1 MKTYINDSWQF
12 TPVFDKSLLS
22 KKVPAKIKLQNVDI
36 PHSVCETPF
45 NYFSETDYE
54 KVSGYRKTFKTLSQ
68 WKNKKVFITFEGAA
82 QEAAVYLNEKLLG
95 VHSSGYT
102 AFTFDLTPYLSSS
115 GKENVLAVKLDSRES
130 LDVPPFGH
138 AIDYLTYGG
147 IYRDVYLEVKDEIFI
162 EDVFVHT
169 KGDVCT
175 LDVTLNDFCKEES
188 EIDVKVFKWNGEELE
203 NDFENKQSNS
213 KKKTAEIN
221 STQIKTQSNQKN
233 YKIQISAQNA
243 KRWSPETPELYFAQV
258 ELRNKNGSG
267 EKKNSVQ
274 KKNDV
279 HSGSLI
285 DFKTIRFGFRDIEMK
300 ADGFYLNGKKY
311 KIRGLDR
318 HQSFAYVGYA
328 MPKSVQRFDANIL
341 KNELKLNAVRTSHY
355 PQSHD
360 FIDACDELGL
370 LVFTEIPG
378 WQHIGQSEKWR
389 TQCVKNVEEMVLQYR
404 NHPSIFL
411 WGVRI
416 NESPD
421 DDRLYALT
429 NEVAHRCD
437 PTRPTGGVRCIKKSN
452 LLEDVYTYND
462 FVHRGINEGCVS
474 KKEVTSDMKKAYLMS
489 EYCGHMY
496 STKIFDD
503 DIHKTNHALRHAK
516 VLNDVA
522 LQDDIAGSFGWC
534 AFDYNT
540 HKDFGSGDRICY
552 HGVMDMFRNPKPAAA
567 VYKSQCDDEPVLEI
581 SSNLDTGDKPE
592 LPRGYNYIFTNA
604 DSVKMYF
611 NGIFIKEY
619 FIKSGNSFSNENAG
633 INAGAAR
640 FNGLKHPPV
649 LIDDYIGNRFVDEE
663 GLSESAARDAKTV
676 LNFIA
681 LNTQIKF
688 PPKVMASA
696 ARCFVKGVSPAKLT
710 ALYEKYVNSWRKE
723 RNVFKFEA
731 IKNGKVVKTV
741 FRGQSDEVKLKVT
754 SSTQKLKIAE
764 SYDAAVIRIAAT
776 DKYDNVLSYFA
787 DSVKLSA
794 SGVIQIIG
802 PDVTSLRGGC
812 TGTFVRTTGKKGK
825 GVLTVE
831 CRGMKEKI
839 EFTVE

>member
-1 MKTYINDSWQF
+1 MRIYLNNSWQF
-12 TPVFDKSLLS
+12 TPVFEKSILL
-22 KKVPAKIKLQNVDI
+22 KKVPAKIQFENVDI
-36 PHSVCETPF
+36 PHSVSLTPF
-45 NYFSETDYE
+45 NYFSETEYE
-54 KVSGYRKTFKTLSQ
+54 KVSGYRKTFKTLSE
-68 WKNKKVFITFEGAA
+68 WKNKKIFLTFEGAA
-82 QEAAVYLNEKLLG
+82 HEAEVYLNGKLLG
-95 VHSSGYT
+95 IHSSGYT
-102 AFTFDLTPYLSSS
+102 AFTFELTSFLEHA

-147 IYRDVYLEVKDEIFI
+147 IYRDVYLDVKNKFFI
-162 EDVFVHT
+162 EDVFVRT
-169 KGDVCT
+169 KDNLCT
-175 LDVTLNDFCKEES
+175 VDVTLNDFVQEEC
-188 EIDVKVFKWNGEELE
+188 EIDVKVFKWNGEDLKNNSE
-203 NDFENKQSNS
+203 NEKLSS
-213 KKKTAEIN
+213 KKKNAEIN
-221 STQIKTQSNQKN
+221 STQIKTQNNQKN
-233 YKIQISAQNA
+233 YQLQFTVPNA
-243 KRWSPETPELYFAQV
+243 EKWSPETPELYFVKVRLQKNIV
-258 ELRNKNGSG
+258 THNK
-267 EKKNSVQ
+267 KIF
-274 KKNDV
+274 DTD
-279 HSGSLI
+279 SLI
-285 DFKTIRFGFRDIEMK
+285 DFKIIRFGFRDIEMK

-318 HQSFAYVGYA
+318 HQSFAYAGYA
-328 MPKSVQRFDANIL
+328 MPKSVQRFDADVL

-355 PQSHD
+355 PQSQD
-360 FIDACDELGL
+360 FIDACDEKGL

-378 WQHIGQSEKWR
+378 WQFIGKSDKWR
-389 TQCVKNVEEMVLQYR
+389 TQCVKNTEEMILQYR

-421 DDRLYALT
+421 DDELYTLT

-474 KKEVTSDMKKAYLMS
+474 KKEVTSDMKKAYLIS

-503 DIHKTNHALRHAK
+503 DIHKTDHALRHAK

-611 NGIFIKEY
+611 NGILIKEY
-619 FIKSGNSFSNENAG
+619 FIKNECNPDDKYIKKNTG
-633 INAGAAR
+633 IER
-640 FNGLKHPPV
+640 FFALKHPPA

-663 GLSESAARDAKTV
+663 GLSESVSKDAKIV

-681 LNTQIKF
+681 LNNQIKF
-688 PPKVMASA
+688 PPRVMAAA
-696 ARCFVKGVSPAKLT
+696 ARCFVKGISPAKLT

-723 RNVFKFEA
+723 RNIFKFEA
-731 IKNGKVVKTV
+731 YKNEKPVKTV
-741 FRGQSDEVKLKVT
+741 YKGQSDEVKLKVS
-754 SSTQKLKIAE
+754 SSTGKLKIAE

-776 DKYDNVLSYFA
+776 DRYDNVLPYFS
-787 DSVKLSA
+787 DSVKLQT
-794 SGVIQIIG
+794 SGAVKLIG
-802 PDVTSLRGGC
+802 PDVVPLRGGC

-831 CRGMKEKI
+831 CRGMTEKI
-839 EFTVE
+839 CFSVE